1 MSKQSPDKSMRLVR
15 HSRAIVDS
23 LSRGAQRLGSSTAQ
37 RLRSGRKSEI
47 EPRPLSPRRTVQWL
61 PPQRVE
67 RRGARPSSSD
77 ARKPLIPRWLAQ
89 AGYGSWAII
98 GVLIVISAVVFAIAQ
113 ATPVFIA
120 IFVALLLTAIL
131 NPLTN
136 YLNRW
141 VNRWIAVFA
150 ALFAFIGTFVALM
163 TLVVSSIA
171 GQWPNLLSEVSNG
184 LGKLSDLVARLH
196 LPFQIPLNDLSHL
209 NETLI
214 AQGKNFI
221 ASNWSGLL
229 SETLANVSNAAV
241 VASVLVLAFFI
252 TVFFLHSGGQM
263 WDWFVSLLP
272 YHRRKITNRAAQ
284 AGWST
289 FSGYARGTMLVAGT
303 DGLFAGIFLQCIGV
317 PVAPALGILVFIGA
331 FIPLIGAPT
340 AMILAMIVALAAKG
354 IITAAIVGLGI
365 ALIGQIEGHILQP
378 LIMGHQVSLHPVVV
392 GVGVMVG
399 TFTAGLLGAII
410 AIPIIAVAW
419 AIFAELYTPRER
431 S

>member
-37 RLRSGRKSEI
+37 RLRSGRKSGI
-47 EPRPLSPRRTVQWL
+47 EPRPLSPRRTVQWV

-214 AQGKNFI
+214 AQGKSFI

-241 VASVLVLAFFI
+241 VASVLVLAFLI
-252 TVFFLHSGGQM
+252 TDARSPIELRKQAGVLSLAMREERCWWLEQTA
-263 WDWFVSLLP
+263 SLLE
-272 YHRRKITNRAAQ
+272 
-284 AGWST
+284 
-289 FSGYARGTMLVAGT
+289 FSSNASGSPSPL
-303 DGLFAGIFLQCIGV
+303 L
-317 PVAPALGILVFIGA
+317 LVFW
-331 FIPLIGAPT
+331 FSS
-340 AMILAMIVALAAKG
+340 V
-354 IITAAIVGLGI
+354 
-365 ALIGQIEGHILQP
+365 
-378 LIMGHQVSLHPVVV
+378 
-392 GVGVMVG
+392 
-399 TFTAGLLGAII
+399 
-410 AIPIIAVAW
+410 
-419 AIFAELYTPRER
+419 R
-431 S
+431 SSP